1 MKFVILSLLWL
12 SNLLATYFLFSVSTY
27 GISMVDIIS
36 IVIALYATYS
46 IVWKGEPFIVPPF
59 PVLLWLSGLTLA
71 VFLSAMIPLLSSNA
85 EMQLQWIKTT
95 LHYIY
100 VLILGVAIIGSNFT
114 INDIYKAYKIHIYF
128 SVLVSTFGIYQLFA
142 RAFDLPFA
150 WITMSTNTNLA
161 RGMDFK
167 EWGQLSLNYGSFFRA
182 TSIFSEPSTFAGY
195 TAQILSLL
203 FTTISQ
209 TSAQFVHNKL
219 LWWLIVIVNL
229 VGLMLAFSLTGL
241 FLSVILIVTYLLY
254 ERKISLRGVLI
265 FGLVLPILLIFADSI
280 VFMYTDVSV
289 IELFAQRVGGIY
301 SILFGGTVQTTG
313 GESFFGRLDTMIRGF
328 WIWVEYPITGFGL
341 GCVYLYDRANQ
352 ITYID
357 STFFTVLAE
366 TGIVGMFFFIGMYA
380 IMFRYLFF
388 TMRSRLQSVVLS
400 AEAQSLIAIIPYLY
414 IAQVAILFTTSFF
427 VSFWIYQTFG
437 IIVSIIIAVYSE
449 SGLPLQKIYVMDEP
463 LQTRFYRNLKRLTNS
478 QTHGE
483 IL

>member
-1 MKFVILSLLWL
+1 
-12 SNLLATYFLFSVSTY
+12 
-27 GISMVDIIS
+27 MVDIIS

-209 TSAQFVHNKL
+209 TSAQFVNNKL
-219 LWWLIVIVNL
+219 FWWLIVIVNL
-229 VGLMLAFSLTGL
+229 VGLLLAFSLTG
-241 FLSVILIVTYLLY
+241 
-254 ERKISLRGVLI
+254 
-265 FGLVLPILLIFADSI
+265 
-280 VFMYTDVSV
+280 
-289 IELFAQRVGGIY
+289 
-301 SILFGGTVQTTG
+301 
-313 GESFFGRLDTMIRGF
+313 
-328 WIWVEYPITGFGL
+328 
-341 GCVYLYDRANQ
+341 
-352 ITYID
+352 
-357 STFFTVLAE
+357 
-366 TGIVGMFFFIGMYA
+366 
-380 IMFRYLFF
+380 
-388 TMRSRLQSVVLS
+388 
-400 AEAQSLIAIIPYLY
+400 
-414 IAQVAILFTTSFF
+414 
-427 VSFWIYQTFG
+427 
-437 IIVSIIIAVYSE
+437 
-449 SGLPLQKIYVMDEP
+449 
-463 LQTRFYRNLKRLTNS
+463 
-478 QTHGE
+478 
-483 IL
+483 